1 MRAPSRA
8 VLETQQH
15 QTPQTAGVPMD
26 VAFFMPE
33 GNFAK
38 AGREMRQTA
47 SSTSPT
53 MVRLLLLQFGL
64 GMAVAVVFLMTSG
77 YIPGYS
83 AALGGL
89 ASVVPNAFLALRLAL
104 PRDDAQSRPLMRA
117 AFTGELGKI
126 ALMIIIF
133 VVILTQVRPLAY
145 GALFTGFV
153 AAQIAIVFGVFL
165 PTGDGKNEESRE
177 SE

>member
-1 MRAPSRA
+1 
-8 VLETQQH
+8 
-15 QTPQTAGVPMD
+15 MD

-64 GMAVAVVFLMTSG
+64 GMAVAVVFVMTSG